1 MKRKL
6 RAILVLSTLV
16 LSFLVVSTLALSPLY
31 ADYSK
36 MNGDLENYSPPE
48 YFKDSLNFKIQEERP
63 GMAAGKNMTTVFAG
77 IEAMKHTYEKQI
89 SKDNKILFI
98 SNLDSKLFSRLV
110 KISQDKEAVERIIS
124 HNLVLDEI
132 EILSALRNPAILSA
146 QKKVKAELESFDQV
160 MDLDT
165 NLRQYSAFTEGINT
179 KIGPLKMKDSIKQ
192 KYPFPGLTS
201 LKGQIISQQV
211 ATLVEKMNIARKDV
225 ITQIRKAY
233 WNIVFVEQSIGITS
247 ETIDAFN
254 RLKGVATALYKSG
267 KTSYQDIIKINIKI
281 EILKEDLVTLSSKKE
296 NIKVK
301 LLELL
306 NLSVDTKIGALV
318 LHSPYKKITD
328 PEELYPLARQDRQ
341 ELKVIRYQ
349 IGKIQRM
356 IEMSESMIQEPFTL
370 GFSSYEDEAVNMVGT
385 GAVKPGFQEK
395 TMASMKNNSPSK
407 PWYGIDDPWLNQTK
421 QKLLS
426 LKQTLV
432 KQENATDRMVRNSW
446 FEVDKNI
453 RELDLYKKRILPLSK
468 SALDVTTREYEA
480 GSIPFSQAID
490 SYTYWLKV
498 KLTIAKKQTDLG
510 IATANLEKIIGNS
523 F

>member
-1 MKRKL
+1 
-6 RAILVLSTLV
+6 
-16 LSFLVVSTLALSPLY
+16 
-31 ADYSK
+31 
-36 MNGDLENYSPPE
+36 
-48 YFKDSLNFKIQEERP
+48 
-63 GMAAGKNMTTVFAG
+63 
-77 IEAMKHTYEKQI
+77 
-89 SKDNKILFI
+89 
-98 SNLDSKLFSRLV
+98 
-110 KISQDKEAVERIIS
+110 
-124 HNLVLDEI
+124 
-132 EILSALRNPAILSA
+132 
-146 QKKVKAELESFDQV
+146 
-160 MDLDT
+160 
-165 NLRQYSAFTEGINT
+165 
-179 KIGPLKMKDSIKQ
+179 
-192 KYPFPGLTS
+192 
-201 LKGQIISQQV
+201 
-211 ATLVEKMNIARKDV
+211 VEKMNIARKDV

-233 WNIVFVEQSIGITS
+233 WNIVFVERSIGITS
-247 ETIDAFN
+247 ETIDAFI

-281 EILKEDLVTLSSKKE
+281 EILKEDLVTLFSKKE

-318 LHSPYKKITD
+318 LHTPYKKITD
-328 PEELYPLARQDRQ
+328 SEELYPLARQDRQ
-341 ELKVIRYQ
+341 ELKVIRHQ

-370 GFSSYEDEAVNMVGT
+370 NFSSYEDEAVNMVGT
-385 GAVKPGFQEK
+385 GAAKPGFQEK
-395 TMASMKNNSPSK
+395 TMAAMKNNSPSK

-453 RELDLYKKRILPLSK
+453 RELDLYEKRILPLSK
-468 SALDVTTREYEA
+468 SALDVTTREYET

-498 KLTIAKKQTDLG
+498 KLTIVKKQTDLG
-510 IATANLEKIIGNS
+510 ITTANLEKIIGKS